1 MRIGVISD
9 THGLLRPEA
18 ERALLG
24 VELIIHAGDVG
35 KPEILERLK
44 KIAPVFAV
52 RGNVDIQPWAQELP
66 LRGHG
71 VPIET
76 LRAAHGKTRKKQ
88 NRAAVLAFTPP
99 LSFPNAKPKTK
110 PRLPA
115 AGRRK
120 PRRRNPDR
128 ESKRITPGQQRP
140 QTSRCAR
147 VPKGRRIRKRSYQ
160 KSYRSFV
167 RCAQPFQKQRYP
179 GMRMTTGRAALKN
192 CARPIATMMA
202 ALAIVVFLSS
212 SGKMYIF
219 G

>member
-1 MRIGVISD
+1 MNERTLGCEATEFLLKRSGLR
-9 THGLLRPEA
+9 TAKRAKNKTAQPCSHSPRRSRSQMQNQKPNHG
-18 ERALLG
+18 
-24 VELIIHAGDVG
+24 
-35 KPEILERLK
+35 
-44 KIAPVFAV
+44 
-52 RGNVDIQPWAQELP
+52 
-66 LRGHG
+66 
-71 VPIET
+71 
-76 LRAAHGKTRKKQ
+76 
-88 NRAAVLAFTPP
+88 
-99 LSFPNAKPKTK
+99 
-110 PRLPA
+110 RLPA

-128 ESKRITPGQQRP
+128 ESERIAAGQQRL

-202 ALAIVVFLSS
+202 ALAIMVFLSS